1 MRLKIKTEG
10 REHRLLLLH
19 RNILLTIIFRKKT
32 YKLKLKT
39 MKKIIFFA
47 LFLLIF
53 LSGYSREE
61 DTTVIA
67 IPDPRLGIVKII
79 SPEVIDSVEI
89 FHFVSDKPIYKTKVV
104 DNTADLSPVERG
116 YYYIVFI
123 TETRKRLLQKLFFV
137 EAEDFLN
144 PD

>member
-1 MRLKIKTEG
+1 
-10 REHRLLLLH
+10 
-19 RNILLTIIFRKKT
+19 
-32 YKLKLKT
+32 
-39 MKKIIFFA
+39 MKKILFSA

-67 IPDPRLGIVKII
+67 IPYPKLGILKII

-89 FHFVSDKPIYKTKVV
+89 LLCVNDRAIYKTKVV
-104 DNTADLSPVERG
+104 DGIADLNPVDRG

-123 TETRKRLLQKLFFV
+123 TETQKRLLQKLFFV
-137 EAEDFLN
+137 EIED
-144 PD
+144 